1 MQDDQ
6 SLFSLTIDPETKLHL
21 SDAAKWARFLAITGL
36 ALLAIF
42 AVINIWGLAL
52 SNGLRPSSD
61 EFGGSA
67 MLTQFGLI
75 MIVVSIITIV
85 ILFFP
90 LFFLLKFSGN
100 LKTALAANN
109 QESLVEAFLNMKRY
123 FRFLGIL
130 VLIIIVFYL
139 LMFIIMSGMILR

>member
-21 SDAAKWARFLAITGL
+21 GDAAKWARFLAITGL

-42 AVINIWGLAL
+42 AFINIWGLAL
-52 SNGLRPSSD
+52 SNGLRPASD

-67 MLTQFGLI
+67 MLTQFGMI

-90 LFFLLKFSGN
+90 LFFLLKFSSN

-109 QESLVEAFLNMKRY
+109 QEALVEAFLNMKRY
-123 FRFLGIL
+123 FRYLGIM
-130 VLIIIVFYL
+130 VLIVIVIYL
-139 LMFIIMSGMILR
+139 LMFVMMSGMILR

>member
-21 SDAAKWARFLAITGL
+21 NDAAKWAKFLAISGM

-52 SNGLRPSSD
+52 SNGLMPAND
-61 EFGGSA
+61 EFGSSA

-75 MIVVSIITIV
+75 MIVVSIIAIV

-90 LFFLLKFSGN
+90 LFFLLKFSSN

-109 QESLVEAFLNMKRY
+109 QEALVEAFLNMKRY
-123 FRFLGIL
+123 FRYLGIM
-130 VLIIIVFYL
+130 VLIVIVFYL
-139 LMFIIMSGMILR
+139 LMFIMMSGMILR